1 VTTETAREDVLG
13 GPRAKTP
20 LFDKVNVSVCVVFL
34 RQSVEVE
41 ITIRYALCEGL
52 YVFRFAARQ
61 STVHE
66 ILKRRLRKCLWCW
79 KYPEAGVRCAEAG
92 NEATTDVKSR
102 SKRKLLLS
110 DRDNYHLEERGRP

>member
-13 GPRAKTP
+13 RPRTKAP
-20 LFDKVNVSVCVVFL
+20 LVDKVSVSVRVVFL

-41 ITIRYALCEGL
+41 GTVPYALCEGL
-52 YVFRFAARQ
+52 CVFRFAARQ

-66 ILKRRLRKCLWCW
+66 IVKRRLRKCLWCW
-79 KYPEAGVRCAEAG
+79 RYPKAGVPCAKAG

-102 SKRKLLLS
+102 SQRKLLLS
-110 DRDNYHLEERGRP
+110 DRDNHHLEERGRP